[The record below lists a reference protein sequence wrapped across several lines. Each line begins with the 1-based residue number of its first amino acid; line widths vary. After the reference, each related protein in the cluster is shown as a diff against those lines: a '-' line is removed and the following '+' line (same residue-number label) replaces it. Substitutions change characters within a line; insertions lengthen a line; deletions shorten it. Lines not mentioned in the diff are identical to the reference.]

1 MKTINCN
8 VAGQPTDQP
17 VIFDDIPRYWNG
29 RFELNNARCVFDLP
43 DDANGG
49 GHLRWNGQQ
58 VNFLL
63 PARPGSYEGATLG
76 LPTIVYPHQSAMG
89 LRIVDRTFVT
99 GTNQRWLMCG
109 HTEMNAPDKLRAGED
124 LTPLL
129 KQRADAGCNV
139 LRSLGMGYPF
149 RTDQTPVPMSLVHDY
164 LATCADHDLYVI
176 WCVFAGTKAC
186 MPDPG
191 QQLDWWAQ
199 SVETCR
205 QHPNA
210 LIMVCNEWNHSS
222 QSLAPSMFP
231 RPIGILASRGSAT
244 TDQTPA
250 KPVMDFEGYSARR
263 DTGNSRGFTNCD
275 AYEFESDYPC
285 VPKIALETAKPQDYG
300 FSLGFAR
307 LIGLHGKASD
317 WGVFGHTDAGVRS
330 ELWTPGEE
338 SCMRTIYDAVLHG

>member
-1 MKTINCN
+1 MKTINEN
-8 VAGQPTDQP
+8 VAGPPTDTP

-29 RFELNNARCVFDLP
+29 RFEPGNTRCVFDLP
-43 DDANGG
+43 DDAVGG
-49 GHLRWNGQQ
+49 GHLRWDGQQ

-63 PARPGSYEGATLG
+63 PASPGSYEGATLG
-76 LPTIVYPHQSAMG
+76 LPTLVYKSASSLG
-89 LRIVDRTFVT
+89 LRIVDNRFVT
-99 GTNQRWLMCG
+99 HDGEPFLLCG

-129 KQRADAGCNV
+129 QQRADAGCNV

-164 LATCADHDLYVI
+164 LSLCAEYGLYVI
-176 WCVFAGTKAC
+176 WCVFAGTKTV

-191 QQLDWWAQ
+191 QQLAFWSQ
-199 SVETCR
+199 SVDACR
-205 QHPNA
+205 QHANA
-210 LIMVCNEWNHSS
+210 LVMVCNEWNHDS
-222 QSLAPSMFP
+222 QAINPAQFP
-231 RPIGILASRGSAT
+231 RPLGILASRGSAT

-250 KPVMDFEGYSARR
+250 KPAMDFEGYSARR
-263 DTGNSRGFTNCD
+263 DTANSRGFTNCD
-275 AYEFESDYPC
+275 AYEFESDYPA

-300 FSLGFAR
+300 FNHGFAR

-330 ELWTPGEE
+330 DLWTPGEE
-338 SCMRTIYDAVLHG
+338 SCMRVLYDAVLHG